1 MKPTEAIAEF
11 AFENF
16 TSPETGKLR
25 MFHLVSAYFD
35 PSVSIPSKSLVS
47 GLLKFYG
54 GTIVESLQPGVT
66 HVIARYA
73 HYQYFSCSNESCLKI
88 AILQLQ
94 RSDRFT
100 TYDYLFF

>member
-1 MKPTEAIAEF
+1 MKFTEAIAEF

-16 TSPETGKLR
+16 TSPETRKLR

-66 HVIARYA
+66 HVIARYS
-73 HYQYFSCSNESCLKI
+73 HYQNFRCSNETCLQI
-88 AILQLQ
+88 TIHQL
-94 RSDRFT
+94 
-100 TYDYLFF
+100 